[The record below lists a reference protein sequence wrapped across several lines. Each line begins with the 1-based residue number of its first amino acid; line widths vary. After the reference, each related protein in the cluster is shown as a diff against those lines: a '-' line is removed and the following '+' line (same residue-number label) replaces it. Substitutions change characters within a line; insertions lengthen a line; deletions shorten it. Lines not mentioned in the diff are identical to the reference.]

1 MKKEEQQN
9 FVIIDVKIQANAGA
23 NEISGRMADGVI
35 KIKIKAPA
43 VDNKANKQLVHFL
56 SEKTGV
62 PKNDIIIIAGLT
74 SSRKKIKITGI
85 KYICI

>member
-74 SSRKKIKITGI
+74 SSWKKIKITGI